1 VAAAGLGRPR
11 EEIAMTVAPRVACL
25 VFAAL
30 LPAVALAQDV
40 SAQFRLVAAPNNIT
54 GCIAADPQFTRVHTF
69 TVKNGVAELTAP
81 GGINTRMKLEK
92 PNIYATDYDLGR
104 LNLHVVAD
112 LAATPPSLTVED
124 KNLGCKWTAKK
135 E

>member
-1 VAAAGLGRPR
+1 
-11 EEIAMTVAPRVACL
+11 MTVRRRVACL
-25 VFAAL
+25 AIAAL

-69 TVKNGVAELTAP
+69 TVKNGAAELTAP

-92 PNIYATDYDLGR
+92 PNVYVTDYDLGR

-112 LAATPPSLTVED
+112 LAATPPSLTVDD

-135 E
+135 D

>member
-1 VAAAGLGRPR
+1 MIVARRA
-11 EEIAMTVAPRVACL
+11 ACL
-25 VFAAL
+25 ALAAL

-69 TVKNGVAELTAP
+69 TLKNGAAELTAP

-92 PNIYATDYDLGR
+92 PNVYATDYDLGGI
-104 LNLHVVAD
+104 NLHVVAD

>member
-1 VAAAGLGRPR
+1 MPAP
-11 EEIAMTVAPRVACL
+11 PRVGCL
-25 VFAAL
+25 VLAVL
-30 LPAVALAQDV
+30 VPAVGAAQDV
-40 SAQFRLVAAPNNIT
+40 TARFRLVAAPNNIT

-92 PNIYATDYDLGR
+92 PNVYVTDDDLGR
-104 LNLHVVAD
+104 LNLHIVAD
-112 LAATPPSLTVED
+112 LAAAPPSLTVED
-124 KNLGCKWTAKK
+124 KNLGCKWMAKK

>member
-1 VAAAGLGRPR
+1 MNVAR
-11 EEIAMTVAPRVACL
+11 RVACL
-25 VFAAL
+25 ALAAL

-40 SAQFRLVAAPNNIT
+40 TAHFRLVAAPGNIT

-81 GGINTRMKLEK
+81 GGINIKMKLEK
-92 PNIYATDYDLGR
+92 PNVYATDYDLGR

-112 LAATPPSLTVED
+112 LAATPPCLRPNN
-124 KNLGCKWTAKK
+124 NLSQ
-135 E
+135 

>member
-1 VAAAGLGRPR
+1 MSVSRH
-11 EEIAMTVAPRVACL
+11 VACL
-25 VFAAL
+25 ALAIL

-40 SAQFRLVAAPNNIT
+40 TAQFRLVAAPSNIT

-69 TVKNGVAELTAP
+69 TVKNGTAELTAP

-92 PNIYATDYDLGR
+92 PNVYATVYDLGR

-112 LAATPPSLTVED
+112 LAATPPSLTVDD

-135 E
+135 EIGRPAGRFGR

>member
-1 VAAAGLGRPR
+1 MA
-11 EEIAMTVAPRVACL
+11 VAPRAACL
-25 VFAAL
+25 AFAIL

-40 SAQFRLVAAPNNIT
+40 TARFRLVAAPNNIT
-54 GCIAADPQFTRVHTF
+54 GCIAADPQFTRLHTF
-69 TVKNGVAELTAP
+69 TVKNGTAELTAP

-92 PNIYATDYDLGR
+92 PNVYVTDYDLGQ

-112 LAATPPSLTVED
+112 LAASPPSLTVAD
-124 KNLGCKWTAKK
+124 KNLGCKWMAKK

>member
-1 VAAAGLGRPR
+1 MIVARRA
-11 EEIAMTVAPRVACL
+11 ACL
-25 VFAAL
+25 ALAAL

-69 TVKNGVAELTAP
+69 TVRNGAAELSAP

-92 PNIYATDYDLGR
+92 PNVYATDYDLGR